1 MPSALY
7 IAEPKAQKKG
17 YVFQRNPSFCWS
29 ERHDSNM
36 RHPAPKAGALPS
48 CATLRHTV
56 RGMPAAKRILFRL
69 QEGLSTLQVPKMQ
82 GKNNGAAP

>member
-7 IAEPKAQKKG
+7 IAVPKAQKKG
-17 YVFQRNPSFCWS
+17 YVFQRNPLFCWS

-48 CATLRHTV
+48 CATLRPCALLALPLAQKSIYPNVLKH
-56 RGMPAAKRILFRL
+56 ASKKL
-69 QEGLSTLQVPKMQ
+69 PKSE
-82 GKNNGAAP
+82 KK